1 MSLSVADTAFT
12 IAVIRADEGRLPPQ
26 ERLFEDPYAAIF
38 AAAGAHAAEGT
49 QRFLDLPFF
58 RDGIRLRT
66 RFIDDVVRAALADGL
81 SQVVMLGVGFDA
93 RSLRLPEIAARGARV
108 FEVDFAEQLATRSA
122 LLAGAGVALPPS
134 VAGVACDFA
143 APDFEATLAAG
154 LNANGF
160 RTGEGALFVWEGVT
174 AYIPRA
180 SVDRSLS
187 FMAAAG
193 GRGSRAVFDFGG
205 FLFDPEGVEAVAR
218 SRGFSAFEEL
228 GFDELWRRYLPGEPH
243 ENAWVARMGV
253 ARV

>member
-1 MSLSVADTAFT
+1 MSTSVADTAFT
-12 IAVIRADEGRLPPQ
+12 IAVIRADEGRLPPD
-26 ERLFEDPYAAIF
+26 ERLFEDPYASIF

-93 RSLRLPEIAARGARV
+93 RSLRLPEIAARGVRV

-122 LLAGAGVALPPS
+122 LLGGADVALPPP
-134 VAGVACDFA
+134 VVGVACDFA
-143 APDFEATLAAG
+143 ASDFEATLAAG
-154 LNANGF
+154 LGERGF
-160 RTGEGALFVWEGVT
+160 RAGEGALFVWEGVT

-180 SVDRSLS
+180 SIDRCLA
-187 FMAAAG
+187 FMAGAG

-205 FLFDPEGVEAVAR
+205 FLFDPEGAEVVVRR
-218 SRGFSAFEEL
+218 SGFSGFEES
-228 GFDELWRRYLPGEPH
+228 GFDDLWRRYLPGEPH

-253 ARV
+253 TRV